1 MAAFPGKNASTILTS
16 VLAAETGR
24 HSGWLEDPRARRRFL
39 GVLEYALRAG
49 APGASYVIA
58 QVIRQALREGLP
70 YVYAKTSPEAR
81 QVYQWARAVSR
92 ELSRLKGL
100 IRLEPYSGKGRPILI
115 GKAPMRY
122 NLVDLVLAHFARRFP
137 GHRII
142 LDTGRGIYE
151 WNYGVRLVKEE
162 FWEEIGKESRGRNA
176 EQCAGDYYAT
186 LWEAYYESQIIKGRL
201 DISRAMRVL
210 PKRYWNWIREG
221 RKLRSFSP

>member
-1 MAAFPGKNASTILTS
+1 MAAFPGKNASTILAS
-16 VLAAETGR
+16 VLAAETGPR
-24 HSGWLEDPRARRRFL
+24 SRWLEDPKARRRFL

-49 APGASYVIA
+49 APGATYVIA

-81 QVYQWARAVSR
+81 QVYQWAMAVSR

-122 NLVDLVLAHFARRFP
+122 DLVDMVLAHFARRFP
-137 GHRII
+137 GHRIV

-151 WNYGVRLVKEE
+151 WNNGARPVKEE
-162 FWEEIGKESRGRNA
+162 FWEETRRRDEG
-176 EQCAGDYYAT
+176 QCDKDYYTT
-186 LWEAYYESQIIKGRL
+186 LWEVYYDSQIIKGRL

-221 RKLRSFSP
+221 RKLHSFSP